1 MSTRL
6 DPTIANKLAQFKRR
20 RQRLILARGICAGIA
35 ALLACMF
42 VVAFIDWYWLL
53 DDRLRWGLS
62 GAAYSI
68 ALVTFW
74 IVSLRKVL
82 TAPAIEDVA
91 TQIES
96 AEPVLRENLLSAV
109 ELAND
114 DPDAIHD
121 SPLFRQLL
129 QGKVAQQIQNVEM
142 TALLPYKLVAKWI
155 ATTAAMIGLLLLL
168 LIGGGGRF
176 RQLATRAILPGA
188 NIARVSRIH
197 VEILE
202 PNPPSLVVAEDETVA
217 IAVRISGGKVREVLL
232 ETFSDS
238 DGTTQQPMAI
248 RDESQFVANLHVVKG
263 AIDYRILA
271 GDAVTERYRIESIPR
286 PHVES
291 FEKEYTHPEYSQ
303 LADKVVREANGD
315 LIALQG
321 TKTHLTIEVDQA
333 VTEAELRL
341 DLADEEET
349 KVIPLTMVDSKTDQG
364 RRWETD
370 LAVETAGIYRVH
382 LFSERSQLENRFS
395 PRYEIQPQPDT
406 IPRVGFVDQ
415 NEGTLLLPPNDILA
429 LEGIAEDD
437 LPLNDLQQQ
446 ISVNGEEWLSVPL
459 KASAVEGTEGQQ
471 INAQWKWDLVRHNL
485 KTGDQVMTQLVATD
499 RKGNQGKSV
508 PLRILVA
515 APDFDPERHSVMKT
529 KTSLLPSLDRFA
541 QLLAEQLVTAKE
553 ILEGLSESENVS
565 DLSLQNREIL
575 IDLAAKQKEQAGF
588 LFAEIKGIEK
598 QMPAGADA
606 YDLDLTGRVIA
617 RIQQEHS
624 STPAYLIRA
633 MENGEDLKQYRKDV
647 TELQKAFEK
656 TASDAENTAK
666 HYRALA
672 AHNVMIAFASD
683 LDALLLQQKLIV
695 DSPTQ
700 TWERLLRQE
709 TIVVNQLQAL
719 ETLVRD
725 HRKDVPDYLSSTLN
739 NLIRWSETQRDRIQL
754 VSESEDQ
761 LPQLQEASKYLLGQ
775 LTDMQRMNDQRVTSL
790 LTTARRDL
798 SNRAGSLYSP
808 IYELARS
815 TEQEN
820 RLAAQAAKSPDSK
833 ESASLISE
841 AERYSAA
848 TELKHGFSVDQLS
861 SRRELT
867 QARSDADLQYAADAG
882 LTQRAV
888 HSLLGLHK
896 QASQTESTI
905 PANLLEVA
913 PAYRILE
920 AGHQLVAVKDA
931 LETLLNQERWGSQ
944 NLKAAFDHPRQWGV
958 VLQGL
963 ELTSRR
969 MREAQI
975 DSERSRTID
984 QLRWSESVRNTT
996 RKIMDRNHERDAMVS
1011 AAHELV
1017 VARDTVKTVLEE
1029 LEPQMAEARAIIAKF
1044 SPTISQMAQQAADQ
1058 LRLLEEKST
1067 ELADAVEAPNPTET
1081 DQPLEQIKEQ
1091 QSQINQQI
1099 ADLFEALIE
1108 EANSQDL
1115 LAADQRERAR
1125 DADDSIAMIKEPAVQ
1140 MNRSLE
1146 EAVAN
1151 APPEVLAKELAE
1163 AAEDQEK
1170 TALAL
1175 EQVANHFER
1184 LETGGDIAESRAG
1197 LRESE
1202 REMQLASNIEQ
1213 QYNKAE
1219 QIDRLTSKSAAQLL
1233 ADLEQELA
1241 QNPAM
1246 QQALSE
1252 LSQETLE
1259 ESKNALDLATEDEHR
1274 LQLEN
1279 ERSDLAFNAQKKAIA
1294 QEIQKLAKS
1303 ASTLSESLVAQA
1315 EQSASIGKSETASES
1330 IEQAR
1335 ATLSDL
1341 AEKAAKASDQMLLE
1355 DLAKTANETK
1365 ASLRQAN
1372 EMLGRAKKETNQ
1384 AKNEEVHE
1392 TDEERAKQQQDS
1404 EQRDERF
1411 RQQQK
1416 RIATDLVKR
1425 ADQQKRVT
1433 TQNLKNVTS
1442 SLKKTQQSV
1451 DKAKADLAKKPEDSS
1466 RQSNL
1471 DRQKSRAETEQL
1483 KVQIA
1488 TKADKLAAE
1497 DVAEAKDNLD
1507 QVNRKSKPKLDA
1519 KNPATQ
1525 LADNYLEDA
1534 LKVAADLNRSADEI
1548 EKAIGIEDQLMPTK
1562 DQLANAERQQE
1573 SITTDIQQAAEN
1585 VQRVARHERRLEK
1598 EAVSKALQ
1606 AVAEGISQVAE
1617 EEANAASDRLNE
1629 AAEGAE
1635 AADSQAADNTRS
1647 RKAQDALKA
1656 AESALA
1662 NQANGLNDVLEPLA
1676 AQSAEASAAQSAQAS
1691 AAQSAQASAAQSSE
1705 GSAAQPA
1712 EDSAN
1717 KQNGMGGPAAF
1728 SPEEMARAE
1737 RLARTLDDLD
1747 QQSANASSAEL
1758 AAQAVGQLDSLTAI
1772 ANSQRS
1778 EQVQARQAI
1787 QQQVADAMGT
1797 ESSQTPGATGTTS
1810 EFKVLAL
1817 DRSDDKAWGKLRDQS
1832 AKDLAKGETTEVSEE
1847 YRKSV
1852 DTYFKVLAERARQ
1865 K

>member
-6 DPTIANKLAQFKRR
+6 DPTIADKLAQFKRR

-42 VVAFIDWYWLL
+42 VVALLDWYWLL

-68 ALVTFW
+68 ALMTFW
-74 IVSLRKVL
+74 IVSLRKVI

-155 ATTAAMIGLLLLL
+155 AATAAMIGILLLL

-238 DGTTQQPMAI
+238 EGTTQQPMAM
-248 RDESQFVANLHVVKG
+248 RDESQFVANLHVVEG
-263 AIDYRILA
+263 AIEYRILA

-286 PHVES
+286 PRVES
-291 FEKEYTHPEYSQ
+291 FEKEYAYPEYSQ
-303 LADKVVREANGD
+303 LPNKVVKEANGD

-321 TKTHLTIEVDQA
+321 TKAHLTIDVDQT
-333 VTEAELRL
+333 VTQAELRL

-349 KVIPLTMVDSKTDQG
+349 KVIPLKLVDSNTEQG

-382 LFSERSQLENRFS
+382 LFSEHSQLENRFS

-406 IPRVGFVDQ
+406 IPRVGFIDQ

-459 KASAVEGTEGQQ
+459 KATAVDGTKGQQ

-541 QLLAEQLVTAKE
+541 QLLAEQFVTAKE

-565 DLSLQNREIL
+565 DLSLQDREIL
-575 IDLAAKQKEQAGF
+575 IDLAAKQKEQARL
-588 LFAEIKGIEK
+588 LFAETKAIEK

-624 STPAYLIRA
+624 STPAYLIQA
-633 MENGEDLKQYRKDV
+633 METGEDVEQFRKDV

-672 AHNVMIAFASD
+672 AHNVMIAIASD

-725 HRKDVPDYLSSTLN
+725 HRTNVPDYLSSTLN

-775 LTDMQRMNDQRVTSL
+775 LTDTQRMNDQRLTSL

-820 RLAAQAAKSPDSK
+820 RLVFKASQSPDSQ

-848 TELKHGFSVDQLS
+848 TELKHAFSIDQLT

-888 HSLLGLHK
+888 DSLLGLHQ

-958 VLQGL
+958 ILQGL

-1017 VARDTVKTVLEE
+1017 VVRDTVKTVLEE
-1029 LEPQMAEARAIIAKF
+1029 LQPQMAEARAIIAKF

-1067 ELADAVEAPNPTET
+1067 ELADAVEAPDPTET

-1115 LAADQRERAR
+1115 LDADQRERAR

-1151 APPEVLAKELAE
+1151 APPETLAKELSE

-1170 TALAL
+1170 TAQAL

-1184 LETGGDIAESRAG
+1184 LETGDDIAESRAA

-1241 QNPAM
+1241 TNPAM

-1252 LSQETLE
+1252 LSQKTLE
-1259 ESKNALDLATEDEHR
+1259 ESKNALELATEDEHR

-1335 ATLSDL
+1335 ATLADL

-1355 DLAKTANETK
+1355 DMAQTANETQ

-1392 TDEERAKQQQDS
+1392 TEEERAKQQKDS
-1404 EQRDERF
+1404 EQRDDRF

-1416 RIATDLVKR
+1416 RIANDLVKR
-1425 ADQQKRVT
+1425 AEQQKRVT
-1433 TQNLKNVTS
+1433 TQNLKNATS
-1442 SLKKTQQSV
+1442 SFKKTQQSV
-1451 DKAKADLAKKPEDSS
+1451 EKAQADLAKKPKDSS

-1483 KVQIA
+1483 KVEIA

-1507 QVNRKSKPKLDA
+1507 QINRKSKPKLDA

-1548 EKAIGIEDQLMPTK
+1548 EKAIGIEDQLTPTK
-1562 DQLANAERQQE
+1562 DQLVNAERQQE
-1573 SITTDIQQAAEN
+1573 SITTDVQQAAEN

-1598 EAVSKALQ
+1598 GTVSKALQ
-1606 AVAEGISQVAE
+1606 AVAEGISKVAKE
-1617 EEANAASDRLNE
+1617 ETNTASDRLNE
-1629 AAEGAE
+1629 AAEAAGASE
-1635 AADSQAADNTRS
+1635 AGESQAADSTRS

-1676 AQSAEASAAQSAQAS
+1676 AAAEAAQATAAQSA
-1691 AAQSAQASAAQSSE
+1691 E

-1712 EDSAN
+1712 EGSAAQPSEASAN
-1717 KQNGMGGPAAF
+1717 KQNGEGGPAAF

-1747 QQSANASSAEL
+1747 QQSANATSAEL
-1758 AAQAVGQLDSLTAI
+1758 AAQTVGQLDSLTAI

-1778 EQVQARQAI
+1778 EQVQARQQI
-1787 QQQVADAMGT
+1787 QQQVAEAMGT

-1852 DTYFKVLAERARQ
+1852 DTYFKVLAERGRQ